1 MFFSDFSHGITPL
14 EYAIL
19 CQGLPLERSPT
30 SLIQC
35 HIIGARP
42 PIGRNNGRMPE
53 TRRNSAEWCLRH
65 RGTVFETQQIDAGD
79 SKERF
84 RSKGVKWKGLCLLV
98 INDSGYL
105 TMDI

>member
-1 MFFSDFSHGITPL
+1 M
-14 EYAIL
+14 
-19 CQGLPLERSPT
+19 ERSPT

-42 PIGRNNGRMPE
+42 STGQNHGRMPE
-53 TRRNSAEWCLRH
+53 TRQNSAEWCLRH
-65 RGTVFETQQIDAGD
+65 RGTVFDAGD
-79 SKERF
+79 SKEQF

-105 TMDI
+105 TIDI